1 MTADLIE
8 HFGGVNMRELKLN
21 EDEFRVLKIYM
32 KLGRLNS
39 PTYNIHRHEDVTS
52 RSTLGIARELGEI
65 SREDY
70 YKIKNLEEKI
80 EGIKRVRVRYDKT
93 KTKKYRM
100 LEKQK

>member
-1 MTADLIE
+1 MTDDLIE

-32 KLGRLNS
+32 KLATGS
-39 PTYNIHRHEDVTS
+39 IQTS
-52 RSTLGIARELGEI
+52 RSTLDAAVELYKI

-70 YKIKNLEEKI
+70 YKIKKVAEKI

-93 KTKKYRM
+93 KTEKYWIEELKAFCR
-100 LEKQK
+100 EIKS

>member
-1 MTADLIE
+1 
-8 HFGGVNMRELKLN
+8 MRELKLN
-21 EDEFRVLKIYM
+21 EEEFRLLKKYM
-32 KLGRLNS
+32 KLGRYNF
-39 PTYNIHRHEDVTS
+39 PTYNFLRHEDVTS
-52 RSTLGIARELGEI
+52 RSTLGKARELGEI

-93 KTKKYRM
+93 TTKRYRM

>member
-21 EDEFRVLKIYM
+21 EDEFRILKKSMELLQGSIQ
-32 KLGRLNS
+32 
-39 PTYNIHRHEDVTS
+39 TS
-52 RSTLGIARELGEI
+52 RSTLDAAVELYKI
-65 SREDY
+65 SEEDY
-70 YKIKNLEEKI
+70 FKVKKVVEKI

-100 LEKQK
+100 LEKQNEQKRI

>member
-8 HFGGVNMRELKLN
+8 YFGGVNMRGLKLN

-32 KLGRLNS
+32 KLATGS
-39 PTYNIHRHEDVTS
+39 IQTS
-52 RSTLGIARELGEI
+52 RSTLDAAVELYKI

-70 YKIKNLEEKI
+70 YKIKKVAEKI

-93 KTKKYRM
+93 KTEKY
-100 LEKQK
+100 

>member
-21 EDEFRVLKIYM
+21 EDEFRILKKSMELLQGSIQ
-32 KLGRLNS
+32 
-39 PTYNIHRHEDVTS
+39 TS
-52 RSTLGIARELGEI
+52 RSTLDAAVELYKI
-65 SREDY
+65 SKEDY
-70 YKIKNLEEKI
+70 FKVKKVVEKI

-93 KTKKYRM
+93 KTERHQM

>member
-1 MTADLIE
+1 
-8 HFGGVNMRELKLN
+8 MRELKLN

-32 KLGRLNS
+32 KLATGS
-39 PTYNIHRHEDVTS
+39 IQTS
-52 RSTLGIARELGEI
+52 RSTLDAAVELYKI

-70 YKIKNLEEKI
+70 YKIKKVAEKI

-93 KTKKYRM
+93 KTKRYRM